1 MLGTLT
7 ETWMFLEIQS
17 VMLAQVKSSVQSQGV
32 IVMVLTLTYEGYP
45 LDPTMIWMMFVLLF
59 EMD

>member
-1 MLGTLT
+1 MLGILT

-17 VMLAQVKSSVQSQGV
+17 VMLAQVKSSVLSQGV

>member
-1 MLGTLT
+1 MRGILT
-7 ETWMFLEIQS
+7 EMWMFLEIQS
-17 VMLAQVKSSVQSQGV
+17 VMLAQVKSSVLSQGV